1 MNLVLIGGLIVL
13 VCVLYYFYAK
23 SKNANSSNSQANS
36 QTNVPTISINKV
48 VPSTTT
54 PTSIPFVTLTSVPLA
69 TPSSAPFVAATLAPF
84 VTPSSEPLATPTS
97 ANFSEANTPVPYST
111 QAVVAFLTT
120 PLPTTL
126 APIITPADSND
137 PIVGNWDSYVSSGAQ
152 LGPVTLLF
160 IGGKNGINN
169 YYIDGDKLSGSGDDM
184 KMLAVNP
191 VTLTATLTGRS
202 DLLTGEGN
210 IMMSGG
216 KAFKIGTSDN
226 YVNLSRAAIAPV
238 NSTDPIV
245 GNWDSYVSSG
255 AQLGPVTITSTG
267 GKDGLNTYYIDG
279 DLLKTFGDGYK
290 MLTVNPKTLTATLTG
305 RSDIMKDASVM
316 MSGGKAFKIASDYLN
331 LSRAAI
337 APANSTDPIVGVWP
351 TYTMTGNQLGPVT
364 ITSTGGKDG
373 INTYFMDGDVLKQF
387 GFGDDYKMLQVDT
400 TQSPPTATMPR
411 RPDLMKDAPVII
423 LGGNRAIR
431 ISSTYITLN
440 RLPSR

>member
-1 MNLVLIGGLIVL
+1 V
-13 VCVLYYFYAK
+13 
-23 SKNANSSNSQANS
+23 
-36 QTNVPTISINKV
+36 
-48 VPSTTT
+48 
-54 PTSIPFVTLTSVPLA
+54 
-69 TPSSAPFVAATLAPF
+69 
-84 VTPSSEPLATPTS
+84 
-97 ANFSEANTPVPYST
+97 NTPVPYST

-126 APIITPADSND
+126 APIVTPADSND

-152 LGPVTLLF
+152 LGPVTLSF

-169 YYIDGDKLSGSGDDM
+169 YYIDGDKLSGYGEDM

-226 YVNLSRAAIAPV
+226 YVNLSRTSSPST

-245 GNWDSYVSSG
+245 GTWTTCTMSG
-255 AQLGPVTITSTG
+255 NQLGPVTIMSTG

-279 DLLKTFGDGYK
+279 DLLKQFGDGYK
-290 MLTVNPKTLTATLTG
+290 MLTVNSKTLTATLTG
-305 RSDIMKDASVM
+305 RPDIMKDASVM

-331 LSRAAI
+331 LSREAI
-337 APANSTDPIVGVWP
+337 APANSTDPIVGTWP

-387 GFGDDYKMLQVDT
+387 GDDYKILQVDT
-400 TQSPPTATMPR
+400 TQSPPTATMPK

-423 LGGNRAIR
+423 LGTNKAVR
-431 ISSTYITLN
+431 ISSTYITLS
-440 RLPSR
+440 RPSR